1 MTNGKINQYQNHG
14 DNYVCN
20 ICKDT
25 TWIFLEDGS
34 VKRCECFEKYLND
47 IKIKKLKMPREFQK
61 VRLKDFN
68 LRPYRNDETMIEL
81 KKMVSAYIKNP
92 DKYKGKGFYMY
103 SSIKGSGK
111 TYMLAILGNE
121 LTDRGYGVRFAKTTE
136 ILDAIKETFQNP
148 EESTRDIIQ
157 GLIEV
162 EYLLIDDIGMEKAT
176 DWVNEQFTYIIDKRM
191 TAEKTTMF
199 TSNVAPK
206 GLNLND
212 RIINRINKMTIK
224 AKFPEI
230 SVRDILADIEERKIV
245 KELLNEGKTKNKE
258 EE

>member
-1 MTNGKINQYQNHG
+1 
-14 DNYVCN
+14 
-20 ICKDT
+20 
-25 TWIFLEDGS
+25 
-34 VKRCECFEKYLND
+34 
-47 IKIKKLKMPREFQK
+47 
-61 VRLKDFN
+61 
-68 LRPYRNDETMIEL
+68 
-81 KKMVSAYIKNP
+81 
-92 DKYKGKGFYMY
+92 
-103 SSIKGSGK
+103 
-111 TYMLAILGNE
+111 
-121 LTDRGYGVRFAKTTE
+121 
-136 ILDAIKETFQNP
+136 
-148 EESTRDIIQ
+148 
-157 GLIEV
+157 
-162 EYLLIDDIGMEKAT
+162 
-176 DWVNEQFTYIIDKRM
+176 M